1 MSVLLFILL
10 TVILLL
16 IVSGG
21 YVFVIA
27 CRGRKNVDW
36 MDEQTVSK
44 TPNAQFYPYIVASDR
59 WLKAHDARDVYTRAA
74 DGVQLHGLWIPAENS
89 RGTVLMAHGYRS
101 TMLLDFHLAFELFH
115 RLGMNILVP
124 EQRTH
129 GQSGGKYITFGVKE
143 SRDMQQWICFHNK
156 KQGNT
161 PVILYGISMGASTML
176 YLADRKLPENV
187 RGIIA
192 DCGFTNPKEI
202 ISSVF
207 RRVLHLP
214 AAPSVWVAGLFARV
228 FADFSFREC
237 DTRKSLQNTCLPVL
251 LIHGEADGFVPC
263 AMSVQAFE
271 ACIGNKRLLTVP
283 EAEHGLSYLADG
295 LHYTAA
301 VIDFLREN
309 IPGFQLPV
317 RESE

>member
-16 IVSGG
+16 FVSGG

-27 CRGRKNVDW
+27 CRGRNNVDW
-36 MDEQTVSK
+36 LDEQTVSK

-143 SRDMQQWICFHNK
+143 SRDMQQWIRYHNRQLSLK
-156 KQGNT
+156 
-161 PVILYGISMGASTML
+161 PVILYGVSMGASTML
-176 YLADRKLPENV
+176 YLADRKLPTNV
-187 RGIIA
+187 KGIIA
-192 DCGFTNPKEI
+192 DCGFTSPAAI
-202 ISSVF
+202 LSSVYQNVI
-207 RRVLHLP
+207 RLP
-214 AAPSVWVAGLFARV
+214 AFPTILAAGLFTKLIAG
-228 FADFSFREC
+228 FGLWEQ
-237 DTRKSLQNTCLPVL
+237 DTRKSLANSRLPVL

-263 AMSVQAFE
+263 SMTREGYA
-271 ACIGNKRLLTVP
+271 ACTSSKKLLIVP
-283 EAEHGLSYLADG
+283 EAEHGFSFLIDG
-295 LHYTAA
+295 YQYTSM
-301 VIDFLREN
+301 VIDFLKEN
-309 IPGFQLPV
+309 IPGFQLPDTN
-317 RESE
+317 E